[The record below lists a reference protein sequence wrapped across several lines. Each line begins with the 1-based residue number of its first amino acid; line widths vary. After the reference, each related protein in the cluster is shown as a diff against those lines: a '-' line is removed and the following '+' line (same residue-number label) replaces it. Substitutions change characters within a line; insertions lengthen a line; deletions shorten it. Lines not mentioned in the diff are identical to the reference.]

1 MEMNNIVIV
10 EDKLGRGIS
19 LAEQF
24 AEFSQN
30 NPNLKIE
37 VRDICYFCP
46 NTQKAQEDIRKRSES
61 KFNIKPVTLLDFGR
75 TMDEYI
81 SSQEERTFL
90 IMDYMLDDDGSEGIP
105 TRRVN
110 IRYARNKNLC
120 DTNQLWFYTATGTA
134 NENALSK
141 LVGKEHVLDVVEVD
155 ENVLR
160 LKLDNEDFMKVLSGF
175 SNSEV

>member
-1 MEMNNIVIV
+1 MNKIVIV

-24 AEFSQN
+24 VALSQN
-30 NPNLKIE
+30 FPELKIE

-46 NTQKAQEDIRKRSES
+46 NLKKAQKDVKKQSKC
-61 KFNIKPVTLLDFGR
+61 KFNIKPVTLLDFER
-75 TMDEYI
+75 IMDEYI
-81 SSQEERTFL
+81 SSKKGHTFL

-110 IRYARNKNLC
+110 IRYARNKKRC

-134 NENALSK
+134 NENALSR
-141 LVGKEHVLDVVEVD
+141 LVGKEHVLDVAAVD
-155 ENVLR
+155 ENYLR
-160 LKLDNEDFMKVLSGF
+160 LKLDNKNFMRVLAKH
-175 SNSEV
+175 SNVIV